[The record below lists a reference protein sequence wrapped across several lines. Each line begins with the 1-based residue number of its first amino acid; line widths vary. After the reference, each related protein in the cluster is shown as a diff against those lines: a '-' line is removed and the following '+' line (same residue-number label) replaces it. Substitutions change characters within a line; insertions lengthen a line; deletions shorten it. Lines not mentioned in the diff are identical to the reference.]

1 MDINWSAP
9 EFFRQHNRRRITFH
23 QERPMRKGAIAVR
36 TLVALFVLMT
46 SVRLSAQEQPAEIT
60 PHWTDVVRVSKTVPS
75 IFVGT
80 GPGIW
85 RGSPTRDA
93 ILQSIKDL
101 GADDVRYAGG
111 GSIYAHY
118 GIAELKPPTSSLTYW
133 DFSTVDQVTEDVM
146 KALNGHPMV
155 MNFTTIPEW
164 MFKDAKPVHYPDDP
178 SQVCWDCA
186 PGKELRDPTYKEVA
200 DYFARVV
207 SWHVKGG
214 FTDELGKWHAS
225 GHHYKIDYWEV
236 FNEPNLEHG
245 WSPQDYTKLY
255 DVIVEAIHKVSPE
268 TKFVG
273 MSDDYAGGHPDFFLY
288 FLNPR
293 HHKPGVPLD
302 MISYHFYAVPG
313 ADESPEIQPV
323 TFFYEADRFLEIVG
337 YIEAVRKQFTPRTGT
352 MINEMGTML
361 PDDWA
366 QTKPGYVFKP
376 IRQSYWNLSG
386 ATFAYVYAGL
396 ATRGIDVLNESGVP
410 SSPGLWASIAMH
422 NWETG
427 QPNARFWALK
437 LIHDNLGPGDKIVN
451 AESSVGTVMV
461 QGYVTRSGERKLLLV
476 NKRDSEISLKIPDA
490 QGGNLAVVDQTT
502 AFNPPASSKI
512 EGQSIKL
519 GGLAVAV
526 VTLPK

>member
-1 MDINWSAP
+1 MYRRTICTYLLAA
-9 EFFRQHNRRRITFH
+9 FFSLTAFR
-23 QERPMRKGAIAVR
+23 
-36 TLVALFVLMT
+36 ALC
-46 SVRLSAQEQPAEIT
+46 AQDQPVEVK
-60 PHWTDVVRVSKTVPS
+60 PHWDQVVRVSKTVPS

-85 RGSPTRDA
+85 RGSPTHDA

-101 GADDVRYAGG
+101 GADEVRYAGG

-118 GIAELKPPTSSLTYW
+118 GIAELEPPTATTTHW
-133 DFSTVDQVTEDVM
+133 DFSKVDQVTEDV
-146 KALNGHPMV
+146 LNAVHGHTVV

-164 MFKDAKPVHYPDDP
+164 MFKDTKPVHYPDDP
-178 SQVCWDCA
+178 AKACWDCA
-186 PGKELRDPTYKEVA
+186 PGKELRDPTYREVA
-200 DYFARVV
+200 DYFSRVV

-225 GHHYKIDYWEV
+225 GHHYRIDYWEV

-245 WSPQDYTKLY
+245 WSPQAYTKLY
-255 DVIVEAIHKVSPE
+255 DVIVEAIHKVSPD

-293 HHKPGVPLD
+293 HHRPGIPLD

-313 ADESPEIQPV
+313 TDEPPAIQPI
-323 TFFYEADRFLEIVG
+323 TFFYQADRFLEVVG
-337 YIEAVRKQFTPRTGT
+337 YIEAVRKEFTPKTGT

-361 PDDWA
+361 PEDWD
-366 QTKPGYVFKP
+366 QSKPGYAFKP
-376 IRQSYWNLSG
+376 IRASYWNLSA

-396 ATRGIDVLNESGVP
+396 AARGIDALNESGVP
-410 SSPGLWASIAMH
+410 SAPGMWPSIALH
-422 NWETG
+422 NWDTG

-437 LIHDNLGPGDKIVN
+437 LIHDNFHPGDKIVN
-451 AESSVGTVMV
+451 ADSSSGTVMI
-461 QGYVTRSGERKLLLV
+461 QGYVTRSGERKLLIV
-476 NKRDSEISLKIPDA
+476 NKRDHEISLKLPEA
-490 QGGNLAVVDQTT
+490 QGGKLEVVDQTT
-502 AFNPPASSKI
+502 AFNSPASDKI
-512 EGQSIKL
+512 EGENIKL

-526 VTLPK
+526 VTLPR